1 MPKKQSMFSID
12 AAARAQEQTTIESSL
27 KGMKK
32 SNRKVAMNIS
42 LSQDYKDRLIAYA
55 SSKGLSASV
64 IVQMWIDEHCN

>member
-12 AAARAQEQTTIESSL
+12 AAARAQEQTAIESSL
-27 KGMKK
+27 KGIKK

-55 SSKGLSASV
+55 NSKGLSASV